1 MKPFLVL
8 SSLVHASAILAL
20 AAPAQSASSAKPN
33 ILLIVADDL
42 GYRDLGCYGAT
53 KIKTP
58 RIDGLAAKGV
68 RFTDAHSASAV
79 CNPSRYSILSGTYLW
94 HAQRRND
101 YSLYFHDGQ
110 VTLPSLLKSAGYR
123 TAALGKWHNG
133 FGRAPEPDWNGELK
147 PGPLEIGFDS
157 FFGTPR
163 THNEPPL
170 VFVENYRVVGL
181 DPADPIRV
189 DRSPQYGP
197 HGKMFGGAKAQAARP
212 DERID
217 FIVTEKAVDFLSKQT
232 PEIPFFLYLTFA
244 APHVPID
251 PAPEF
256 RRKSQAGLYGDFVQ
270 QLDHCTGLVL
280 DALEKYGLA
289 RDTLVIFTSDNGGV
303 YIRDALEAGHR
314 CNGELLG
321 QKTDVW
327 EGGHRVPLIA
337 RWPSRIPEGSTRRE
351 LFAQVDVMAT
361 LSEAASVKLPDRAS
375 PDGASELASFTD
387 PGRAPAKRTE
397 TVFLGTAG
405 FALRQGE
412 WIYIPKQGSGGMTI
426 PEQKPKPWSLSYATM
441 GFVNSDVDPEGL
453 IKPDAPADQLYHLG
467 NDMREAKNATLDYPE
482 RAESMRAR
490 LEELTRKPSPA
501 PAKTT
506 PGAASGPTGVPL
518 PTLTDVAYGSRPKQV
533 LTFWKARSDKP
544 TPLLFFIH
552 GGGWV
557 GGDRTNGLG
566 VLLKPM
572 LDAEISVVSVE
583 YRLIGDA
590 MRDGLNPPVKGPM
603 LDAARALQF
612 TRIKAAEWNIDKW
625 RLAFVAIFREH
636 LLKHLPEWAC
646 HCLGAR

>member
-1 MKPFLVL
+1 
-8 SSLVHASAILAL
+8 
-20 AAPAQSASSAKPN
+20 
-33 ILLIVADDL
+33 
-42 GYRDLGCYGAT
+42 
-53 KIKTP
+53 
-58 RIDGLAAKGV
+58 
-68 RFTDAHSASAV
+68 
-79 CNPSRYSILSGTYLW
+79 
-94 HAQRRND
+94 
-101 YSLYFHDGQ
+101 
-110 VTLPSLLKSAGYR
+110 
-123 TAALGKWHNG
+123 
-133 FGRAPEPDWNGELK
+133 
-147 PGPLEIGFDS
+147 
-157 FFGTPR
+157 
-163 THNEPPL
+163 
-170 VFVENYRVVGL
+170 
-181 DPADPIRV
+181 
-189 DRSPQYGP
+189 
-197 HGKMFGGAKAQAARP
+197 
-212 DERID
+212 
-217 FIVTEKAVDFLSKQT
+217 
-232 PEIPFFLYLTFA
+232 
-244 APHVPID
+244 
-251 PAPEF
+251 
-256 RRKSQAGLYGDFVQ
+256 
-270 QLDHCTGLVL
+270 
-280 DALEKYGLA
+280 
-289 RDTLVIFTSDNGGV
+289 
-303 YIRDALEAGHR
+303 
-314 CNGELLG
+314 
-321 QKTDVW
+321 
-327 EGGHRVPLIA
+327 
-337 RWPSRIPEGSTRRE
+337 
-351 LFAQVDVMAT
+351 
-361 LSEAASVKLPDRAS
+361 
-375 PDGASELASFTD
+375 
-387 PGRAPAKRTE
+387 
-397 TVFLGTAG
+397 
-405 FALRQGE
+405 
-412 WIYIPKQGSGGMTI
+412 MTI